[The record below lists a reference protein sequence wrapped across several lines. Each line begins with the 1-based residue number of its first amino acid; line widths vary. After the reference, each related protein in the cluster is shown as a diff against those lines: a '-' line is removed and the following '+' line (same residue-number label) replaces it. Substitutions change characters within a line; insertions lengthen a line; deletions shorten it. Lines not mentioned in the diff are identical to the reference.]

1 MAEKKTMNKKFYN
14 LARSGYL
21 EGFAMQLLVS
31 SELHSDE
38 AITNILDYF
47 SEALFSHDYDL

>member
-1 MAEKKTMNKKFYN
+1 MNKKFYN